1 MNPQNILD
9 YVSRFLLTQN
19 AKCLSPQGTCWCQQ
33 GTLRCAAASMA
44 IESNV
49 TRWTAPHEI
58 PSLGFIYGT
67 DTRYLIVD
75 LINVHDKRAVD
86 CWEQELAIVALKH
99 GLKPFS
105 QRDLQGRRGSKT
117 RWPYGIQIKNGGKGF
132 KKFTP
137 QQART
142 ICLRT
147 ISNNSQLTLEEFAKI
162 YCPPNHKRWAVM
174 VHNIYNK

>member
-58 PSLGFIYGT
+58 PSIKPIQFTSNWHLVAE
-67 DTRYLIVD
+67 LIR
-75 LINVHDKRAVD
+75 VHDKRAVD
-86 CWEQELAIVALKH
+86 CWEQELAIVAINYGLQPFGKCDIPCGRGKQNPLALWYTDPLRRKELQEIHAATGTSHLLENYLKQF
-99 GLKPFS
+99 PVN
-105 QRDLQGRRGSKT
+105 T
-117 RWPYGIQIKNGGKGF
+117 
-132 KKFTP
+132 
-137 QQART
+137 
-142 ICLRT
+142 
-147 ISNNSQLTLEEFAKI
+147 
-162 YCPPNHKRWAVM
+162 
-174 VHNIYNK
+174 